1 MTQSVFSTIEDMAP
15 SLAALFDRIRE
26 DSRDGEGVTRDA
38 FGPRETQ
45 AGETIAAFVKQR
57 GLATSTDHGGN
68 LHITPAGQMA
78 DAPEIIIGS
87 HLDSVPVG
95 GNYDGLAG
103 VIAGVAVLTALQ
115 ESGATRKNK
124 IRVLGFRG
132 EESPWFGHAYLGSKL
147 LLGEMSRQEL
157 DTLRRFDTGKTLA
170 EHIAG
175 LGIQLPA
182 GKLSPTVRLDKM
194 QAYFELHIEQA
205 PLLENMGRPL
215 GIATAI
221 RGNIRYPF
229 AKCYGAYAHSGA
241 MPRRFRR
248 DAMIA
253 TAKLV
258 AFADE
263 RWQELIEAGND
274 DLVFTCGIFQTDSA
288 EHSMTKVPGLITFT
302 LNIGGI
308 KNAVME
314 ELHGDIMQRAA
325 QLEKEHGVRYEFG
338 PRAGTPATDLD
349 GAMVALVEEAG
360 REYGIAPLRMPT
372 VGHDAALFQRRGIPT
387 SVLLL
392 RNENGS
398 HNPKEHMEMAD
409 FEAGTKVL
417 ARAIDKLCRE

>member
-1 MTQSVFSTIEDMAP
+1 MTQAIFNTIETLTP
-15 SLAALFDRIRE
+15 SLTALFAKIRD

-45 AGETIAAFVKQR
+45 AGETVAAFAKR
-57 GLATSTDHGGN
+57 HGFETSRDHGGN
-68 LHITPAGQMA
+68 LHITPPGQMA
-78 DAPEIIIGS
+78 DAPEIVIGS

-103 VIAGVAVLTALQ
+103 VLAGVAVLTALQ
-115 ESGATRKNK
+115 QSGATRLRK

-132 EESPWFGHAYLGSKL
+132 EESPWFGHAYLGSRL
-147 LLGEMSRQEL
+147 MLGDFTHADL
-157 DTLRRFDTGKTLA
+157 AALRRFDTGKTLA

-175 LGIQLPA
+175 LGIELPK
-182 GKLSPTVRLDKM
+182 GTLGPTVALDNMK
-194 QAYFELHIEQA
+194 AYFEMHIEQA
-205 PLLENMGRPL
+205 PLLENMQRPL

-229 AKCYGAYAHSGA
+229 AKCLGGYAHSGA

-248 DAMIA
+248 DALIA

-258 AFADE
+258 AFADD
-263 RWQELIEAGND
+263 RWQELIEAGNE

-288 EHSMTKVPGLITFT
+288 EHSMTKVPGDITFS

-308 KNAVME
+308 KNDVMD
-314 ELHGDIMQRAA
+314 ELHRNILGRAA
-325 QLEKEHGVRYEFG
+325 ELAKAHDVTFEFG
-338 PRAGTPATDLD
+338 KRAGTPAVDLD
-349 GAMVALVEEAG
+349 AG
-360 REYGIAPLRMPT
+360 ILKRVVQAGHAFGMPPFRMPT
-372 VGHDAALFQRRGIPT
+372 VGHDAAMFQRRGIPT

-392 RNENGS
+392 RNANGS

-409 FEAGTKVL
+409 FEAGAKVL
-417 ARAIDKLCRE
+417 ASAIDTMCRE